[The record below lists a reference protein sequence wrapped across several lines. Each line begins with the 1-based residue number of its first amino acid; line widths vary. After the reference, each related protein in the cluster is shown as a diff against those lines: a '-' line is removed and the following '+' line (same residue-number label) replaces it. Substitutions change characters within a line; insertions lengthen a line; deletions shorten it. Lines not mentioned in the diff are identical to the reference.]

1 MKSDVFERLK
11 HAQIGTPIWQPV
23 IFAILIV
30 LISVTLALI
39 LRS

>member
-1 MKSDVFERLK
+1 MRQGVFERLK
-11 HAQIGTPIWQPV
+11 HAQIGAPIWQPV

-39 LRS
+39 LQS

>member
-1 MKSDVFERLK
+1 MKQGALERLK

-23 IFAILIV
+23 IFAILVV

-39 LRS
+39 LQS